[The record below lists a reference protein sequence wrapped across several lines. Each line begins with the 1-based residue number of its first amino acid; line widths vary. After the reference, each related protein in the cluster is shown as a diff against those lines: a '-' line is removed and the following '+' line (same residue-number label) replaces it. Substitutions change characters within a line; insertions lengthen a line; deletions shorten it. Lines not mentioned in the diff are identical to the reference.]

1 MGDGIGM
8 LLLKEKQVR
17 ILSAL
22 MDRNREWHIT
32 DLAKETAVTYVHIS
46 KFVKKCEE
54 SGLIDSERHGRVK
67 RLVLTDKG
75 EDITRGALSMMEK
88 LGLPDAK
95 QQPQHTQK

>member
-17 ILSAL
+17 VLSAL
-22 MDRNREWHIT
+22 MDRSREWHLT
-32 DLAKETAVTYVHIS
+32 DLARETAVTYVHIS

-54 SGLIDSERHGRVK
+54 SGLIESERHGRVK

-75 EDITRGALSMMEK
+75 EDITRGALGMMEK
-88 LGLPDAK
+88 LGLTAVK
-95 QQPQHTQK
+95 QQAQHLQK

>member
-22 MDRNREWHIT
+22 MNKDREWHLT
-32 DLAKETAVTYVHIS
+32 DLARETAVTYVHIS

-54 SGLIDSERHGRVK
+54 SGLIESERHGRVK
-67 RLVLTDKG
+67 KLVLTDRG
-75 EDITRGALSMMEK
+75 EDITREALSMMEK
-88 LGLPDAK
+88 LGFTDAT
-95 QQPQHTQK
+95 PQHVQK

>member
-22 MDRNREWHIT
+22 MDREREWRIT
-32 DLAKETAVTYVHIS
+32 DLARETSVTYVHIS

-54 SGLIDSERHGRVK
+54 SGLIESERHGRIK
-67 RLVLTDKG
+67 RLMLTDKG
-75 EDITRGALSMMEK
+75 MEIVRGALSMMEK
-88 LGLPDAK
+88 LGASDAK
-95 QQPQHTQK
+95 QQSQHMQK